1 MRYCQIPTKY
11 FDARGFEFSA
21 IPIQLPA
28 LRLVLLPNCAYAA
41 WALMSGQSKITLKRS
56 MKYSLGARAAFIMM
70 LSKINLAKYLS
81 RADTHKSQIQHNE
94 KKEKVRSPKGKLQNR
109 DFSYLFDLIGHE
121 WRERDFR
128 IFFLAV
134 LVGFGPPTITS
145 RWVCGYVLP
154 HLLWLTQAHF
164 NLCAPGSLRSEFW
177 PSRSPSQTW

>member
-56 MKYSLGARAAFIMM
+56 MKYSLGTRAAFIMM

-94 KKEKVRSPKGKLQNR
+94 KKRKSEKPKRKTSKSRFFILVRPNR
-109 DFSYLFDLIGHE
+109 P
-121 WRERDFR
+121 WV
-128 IFFLAV
+128 AV

-164 NLCAPGSLRSEFW
+164 NLCAPGSLGSEFW